1 MKRAF
6 LEKFFPT
13 SRIILLRKK
22 ISGIQQDEG
31 LLPLERQMLDA
42 SAGRA
47 LVDKTPMAAKILI
60 ANRALNAQQYEGV
73 GQRGPPRQQVHEVSS
88 TSNIQTQLANLT
100 SIVSQM
106 AEGMKM
112 QGPMVCGVCSIQG
125 HASKKCPQLIENGD
139 GRALMP
145 LGFKA
150 KISQDMIHTPTRII
164 RGGETIQTSNGESHN
179 NPNHK
184 EALGNNPRAST
195 PSHTHPHEL
204 FHNLPKLLQVM
215 I

>member
-1 MKRAF
+1 MK
-6 LEKFFPT
+6 EE
-13 SRIILLRKK
+13 LLL
-22 ISGIQQDEG
+22 QYFYEG

-73 GQRGPPRQQVHEVSS
+73 GQRGPPRQQVHE
-88 TSNIQTQLANLT
+88 
-100 SIVSQM
+100 M